1 MFRRRDDGPRGT
13 LKIKHYSMWSFL
25 KLHQYIIISTYL
37 AICSSLASPLSGSR
51 PASRTRSNL
60 LSLFA
65 LLADQ
70 VAVAALEDPAGG
82 RHHLRRREAAVVLKK
97 EKNNFCQE
105 LHPPHSRLGTQNL
118 SQVWSCVESSA
129 RRVLPFHRGGQTCPV
144 VVW

>member
-13 LKIKHYSMWSFL
+13 LEIKHYSMWSFL

-37 AICSSLASPLSGSR
+37 AICSSLALPLSGSR

-82 RHHLRRREAAVVLKK
+82 GHHLWWREADV
-97 EKNNFCQE
+97 E
-105 LHPPHSRLGTQNL
+105 HS
-118 SQVWSCVESSA
+118 
-129 RRVLPFHRGGQTCPV
+129 
-144 VVW
+144 